1 MKGEINEI
9 GLKDFTRGELVRVR
23 MTPEIVGQVIGQR
36 NWGESY
42 LVRLGGSTEAHWFKD
57 VELETYIS
65 AEQAAGGYDQEPP
78 KKSGKVISLAE
89 RRSVRPAVAGGI
101 H

>member
-1 MKGEINEI
+1 MKGEKNEL
-9 GLKDFTRGELVRVR
+9 GLKDFDRGELVRVR

-42 LVRLGGSTEAHWFKD
+42 LVRLGGTTEQYWFED

-65 AEQAAGGYDQEPP
+65 EEQSTGGHDDEPEKGLP
-78 KKSGKVISLAE
+78 TASIISLAE
-89 RRSVRPAVAGGI
+89 RRAAGRV